1 MTRQHLFAWTRS
13 PLSASVAALLASAPL
28 AARAQDASPSAPE
41 TIVVTGFRG
50 SLQESTDFKRNSVG
64 FADAIFAED
73 IGKFPDT
80 NIAESFNRI
89 PGITISRE
97 ITGEGLNV
105 TIRGLGTNFTK
116 ILLNDAPVAVA
127 STGRTDSQNTN
138 REVDLDMFPT
148 ELFTQL
154 TVNKTS
160 TAQTIE
166 GGAAGTVNMRSAR
179 PFDNPGGQLAYS
191 FHGMDNSEADD
202 LGERASLL
210 WSHTWNDKWGLLAGA
225 AAVRNKVRVT
235 GFETIGWTNAGLS
248 TPSATVTT
256 PQCVPSATVT
266 CNATGGGNWS
276 IPGTVPANA
285 GNGLAQGAVIDQAF
299 LLARNPGATIQQ
311 LDNGL
316 IPRLG
321 RPSDEFGDKD
331 RDNAIVSFEWRPSDN
346 FNFYVDSMYG
356 KRENDLQRIDMNWV
370 GRNGSMIPLN
380 LTFDRADC
388 TQGCVVTSGTFAN
401 AQFFLEYRPFIETVE
416 FRGVNPGFSWNISDK
431 LAMNVAANYTS
442 SDFHRESPTALVIT
456 PGSSGVTVSYRNDG
470 GIPQITPNVDLNNP
484 ANFNWPGG
492 RVNIQDE
499 QRKTET
505 KGLHANFTFGDADG
519 VQLGFG
525 AAYDDVMRQ
534 INAFD
539 NSQAWQNAVCGNQ
552 PSIFVDPPNAQ
563 PPCNG
568 LNVPVTV
575 TAGGT
580 NVPAGHPNYPA
591 LGTNFTAGR
600 PNTFSYLGSLV
611 PAGAPVQSL
620 LTPGPDGFITVDWK
634 RFVGASQYDAFHSAA
649 PETGASNT
657 GANGGLVEEKVTGA
671 YFEVNGDNDVADLR
685 LRYNAGIRYVHT
697 DQTIGGRISI
707 PDPRNP
713 PNAPGTNAPPPAAQ
727 GGLYPNTINFAK
739 TEHTYENW
747 LPAASLSVGLTDS
760 AIARVALS
768 RTMTRPDPNAMLP
781 GLSFTSPSADVGTL
795 GNSALD
801 PFLSDNIDL
810 GLEYYTSRE
819 GMIGAA
825 VFRKSIEGFTVNG
838 NVTVPF
844 SSLAPF
850 GVTFST
856 LTPTQQTAINS
867 RGGPD
872 VATVVIQ
879 QQVNASGKLNVN
891 GMEFTYVQPLP
902 AGFGLAVNHTII
914 DQKGSGAAPAVAIGV
929 SPHTTNL
936 TWYYERGGISVR
948 FSGTATEGSQ
958 VANANQNGIA
968 AAALFGDDY
977 TQWDMSTSFDLGA
990 IGNRERSLLPQI
1002 TLDVI
1007 NLTDEEQ
1014 RSYFQFANATFTS
1027 YAPGR
1032 QVVLGVRGHF

>member
-1 MTRQHLFAWTRS
+1 MTRHHPFAWISSVLTA
-13 PLSASVAALLASAPL
+13 SAVTLLASLPL
-28 AARAQDASPSAPE
+28 LSSAQDASAPE

-89 PGITISRE
+89 PGVTISRE
-97 ITGEGLNV
+97 ISGEGLNV

-116 ILLNDAPVAVA
+116 ILLNNAPVAVA
-127 STGRTDSQNTN
+127 STGRTDAQNTN

-154 TVNKTS
+154 TVNKSS
-160 TAQTIE
+160 TAETIE
-166 GGAAGTVNMRSAR
+166 GGAAGSVNMRSAR
-179 PFDNPGGQLAYS
+179 PFDHPGGQFTYS
-191 FHGMDNSEADD
+191 FHGMNNTEADD
-202 LGERASLL
+202 LGARGSLL
-210 WSHTWNDKWGLLAGA
+210 WSQTWNDKWGVLAGVA
-225 AAVRNKVRVT
+225 SVRNKVRVT
-235 GFETIGWTNAGLS
+235 GFETIGWTNANLS

-276 IPGTVPANA
+276 VPGTVPANA
-285 GNGLAQGAVIDQAF
+285 GNGLIAGTPIDQAF

-331 RDNAIVSFEWRPSDN
+331 RDNAIVSFEWRPTDK

-370 GRNGSMIPLN
+370 GRNGSMVPLN
-380 LTFDRADC
+380 MTFDRADC

-401 AQFFLEYRPFIETVE
+401 AQFFLEYRPFIETAE
-416 FRGVNPGFSWNISDK
+416 FRGVNPGFAWQLSDS
-431 LAMNVAANYTS
+431 LSFNLDANYTS

-456 PGSSGVTVSYRNDG
+456 PGSSGVTVNYRNDG
-470 GIPQITPNVDLNNP
+470 GIPQITTNVDLNNP
-484 ANFNWPGG
+484 ASFDWPGG

-499 QRKTET
+499 RRETET
-505 KGLHANFTFGDADG
+505 KGLHANFTLGDTQG
-519 VQLGFG
+519 LQFGFG
-525 AAYDDVMRQ
+525 AAYDDVTRQ
-534 INAFD
+534 INAYD
-539 NSQAWQNAVCGNQ
+539 NSQAWQNAVCGNR
-552 PSIFVDPPNAQ
+552 PSIFIDPPNAQ
-563 PPCNG
+563 PGCNG
-568 LNVPVTV
+568 QNLPATV
-575 TAGGT
+575 TAGGVAPGG
-580 NVPAGHPNYPA
+580 NPNYPA

-600 PNTFSYLGSLV
+600 PNTFSYLGSLI
-611 PAGAPVQSL
+611 PSGAGVRSV
-620 LTPGPDGFITVDWK
+620 LTPGPDGFITVDWDH
-634 RFVGASQYDAFHSAA
+634 FVGASQYDAFHGSA

-657 GANGGLVEEKVTGA
+657 GANGGLVEEEITGG
-671 YFEVNGDNDVADLR
+671 YFEINGANDVADLK

-697 DQTIGGRISI
+697 DQTIGGRISL

-713 PNAPGTNAPPPAAQ
+713 PAPIPASAQ
-727 GGLYPNTINFAK
+727 GGLYPNIVSFAK
-739 TEHTYENW
+739 TDHAYENW

-760 AIARVALS
+760 AIVRFALS

-781 GLSFTSPSADVGTL
+781 GLSFNSPSADVGNL

-810 GLEYYTSRE
+810 GFEYYTSEE
-819 GMIGAA
+819 GFLGVA

-844 SSLAPF
+844 SALAPF
-850 GVTFST
+850 GVTFAT

-867 RGGPD
+867 RGGPNA
-872 VATVVIQ
+872 ATVVIQ

-929 SPHTTNL
+929 APHTTNL
-936 TWYYERGGISVR
+936 TAYYERGGVSVR
-948 FSGTATEGSQ
+948 LAGTTAQGSQ
-958 VANANQNGIA
+958 VSAANQNGIA
-968 AAALFGDDY
+968 AAALFSDDY
-977 TQWDMSTSFDLGA
+977 TQWDLSTGFNLGKMMHRD
-990 IGNRERSLLPQI
+990 GSLLPEI
-1002 TLDVI
+1002 TLDII
-1007 NLTDEEQ
+1007 NLSDEDQ
-1014 RSYFQFANATFTS
+1014 RSYFQFVNAAFTA
-1027 YAPGR
+1027 YEPGR
-1032 QVVLGVRGHF
+1032 QVVLGIRGRF